1 MNRNK
6 LFLFDEY
13 DIKKFIKENKKV
25 IAYGNGSFYEKVKI
39 ILKKYNFNFFDIL
52 YTENYKIVSAS
63 KKKYEEII
71 KDSTI
76 LICSTYHEDIFKI
89 IETHKI
95 QPKDIK
101 LAILSSNYS
110 ILPSILENSKQVTNF
125 NTLAIKYGQFDS
137 ILNWECV
144 NADKNNIPWYTY
156 PTIEYL
162 NNLDFSNKRILEFGS
177 GSSSI
182 FWAKKSLEVI
192 SIEHNKEWYE
202 KVNQNIKKN
211 QKILL
216 VEDNDNYENSI
227 KKLNKKFD
235 VIVIDGIRRYQCAG
249 IVIEYINTLNERES
263 EYMIIL
269 DNSDWYKNTAKLL
282 RDKLDLIEIDFH
294 GFGPINNYTWTT
306 SIFLS
311 RNFNFKP
318 IDDIQ
323 PHFSIDAIKE
333 LRD

>member
-25 IAYGNGSFYEKVKI
+25 IAYGNGSFYEKVKV
-39 ILKKYNFNFFDIL
+39 ILEKYAFNFFDIL
-52 YTENYKIVSAS
+52 YTENSKIVSVS
-63 KKKYEEII
+63 KKTYEELI
-71 KDSTI
+71 KDCTV
-76 LICSTYHEDIFKI
+76 LICSTYHEDILK
-89 IETHKI
+89 TLKAQKI
-95 QPKDIK
+95 QPRDIK

-110 ILPSILENSKQVTNF
+110 ILPSMLENIKQVKNF
-125 NTLAIKYGQFDS
+125 NTLAIKYGQFNS
-137 ILNWECV
+137 IQNWECIDG
-144 NADKNNIPWYTY
+144 DKNNIPWYTY
-156 PTIEYL
+156 PAIEYL
-162 NNLDFSNKRILEFGS
+162 KNLDFSTKTILEFGS
-177 GSSSI
+177 GSSSV

-192 SIEHNKEWYE
+192 SIEHNKEWYA
-202 KVNQNIKKN
+202 KVNQNINEN
-211 QKILL
+211 QKVFLT
-216 VEDNDNYENSI
+216 EDNIDYENKI

-235 VIVIDGIRRYQCAG
+235 VIVIDGIRRFQCAETT
-249 IVIEYINTLNERES
+249 IEYITTYNEDENG
-263 EYMIIL
+263 YMIIL

-282 RDKLDLIEIDFH
+282 REQLDLIEIDFH

-323 PHFSIDAIKE
+323 PHFSVDAIKE

>member
-1 MNRNK
+1 MIKNK
-6 LFLFDEY
+6 LFLY
-13 DIKKFIKENKKV
+13 DKNEIKNFIKKNNKV
-25 IAYGNGSFYEKVKI
+25 VAYGNGSFYERARKI
-39 ILKKYNFNFFDIL
+39 LSEYNFKFHDVF
-52 YTENYKIVSAS
+52 YTQNSKIVSIS
-63 KKKYEEII
+63 NNNYEDII
-71 KDSTI
+71 KGSTI
-76 LICSTYHEDIFKI
+76 LICSTYYDEI
-89 IETHKI
+89 IELIKI
-95 QPKDIK
+95 QEIQPINIK
-101 LAILSSNYS
+101 IATFENKYQIKPYILKNA
-110 ILPSILENSKQVTNF
+110 KQIKNF
-125 NTLAIKYGQFDS
+125 NTLAIKYGQFNS
-137 ILNWECV
+137 ILNWECIDG
-144 NADKNNIPWYTY
+144 NENHIPWYTY

-162 NNLDFSNKRILEFGS
+162 NNLDFSNKIILEFGS
-177 GSSSI
+177 GSSST

-192 SIEHNKEWYE
+192 SIEHNQEWYE

-216 VEDNDNYENSI
+216 TEDNDNYENSI

-235 VIVIDGIRRYQCAG
+235 VIVIDGIRRYQCAS
-249 IVIEYINTLNERES
+249 VVTEYINTLNEIEY

-282 RDKLDLIEIDFH
+282 RDKLNLIEIDFH

-323 PHFSIDAIKE
+323 PYFSIDAIKE